1 MSPPGLGVG
10 AAIGAMGGRVI
21 GGSSPDLN
29 GIIFKT
35 CKRKGIFLTF
45 VPSRH
50 PKGKRRE
57 KEAGG
62 EMGEG
67 HEQGQRLPGEE
78 EWPKRALRTRFFLS
92 PDLLNFLKAP
102 NSKRDSGVHYI
113 ELSPLFQAKINLL
126 SLAAPSGE
134 GKRKKMGSEG
144 KKLPE
149 PISSG

>member
-1 MSPPGLGVG
+1 MDRTSLSPPGLGVG

-57 KEAGG
+57 KEADG

-78 EWPKRALRTRFFLS
+78 EWPKRALRTRFFFVPRPFKFFKS
-92 PDLLNFLKAP
+92 
-102 NSKRDSGVHYI
+102 SKKQEGQWS
-113 ELSPLFQAKINLL
+113 
-126 SLAAPSGE
+126 SLY
-134 GKRKKMGSEG
+134 RV
-144 KKLPE
+144 
-149 PISSG
+149 ISSVSGKDQSSESCSSKWGG